1 MFCSRCGTEVD
12 NQARFCPSCG
22 LDLATT
28 TPLAAVQPEK
38 SDENELDV
46 VREALQDEWVIEKEL
61 GRGGMAIVF
70 KARDKHLDRDV
81 AIKVLPFS
89 LSFDAEFVER
99 FQREA
104 RTAAKLEH
112 AHIIP
117 IYRVGRSGRVIY
129 FVMKFLRG
137 RAMSELLAERGTLAP
152 AEIRRVL
159 VQTAG
164 ALGYAHS
171 HGIVHR
177 DIKPDNIMFDEVGN
191 AVVTD
196 FGIAKAATGSRLT
209 GTGMSIG
216 TPHYMS
222 PEQARAQPLDGRS
235 DIYSLGVVAF
245 QALTGTVPFDGE
257 DAFSIGYKHIM
268 EEVPTPQLQTG
279 EQRALM
285 GVVRR
290 MMAKSPNERFQD
302 TGELVAALEGRFRTP
317 SPSGALSSS
326 ELPTTMMPQAGTTP
340 ATPVGTA
347 RPRSALD
354 AMPTTPTT
362 PIPKAQVSP
371 AKEKKRSGV
380 LVGMLAVLALGV
392 GGAGGYWYFAMGAE
406 WPPTFGNAGAAVAA
420 DSVGTD
426 SLALAAGD
434 TVTLAAAD
442 SAGADSAVG
451 DTARTPASELPPTG
465 VLLLTGVPSLA
476 QVTVDGEPQTETE
489 LTVDPGSKRIQ
500 VTKTGFD
507 TFTTTV
513 PVGRGDT
520 VKVAVSLSPQAAAPP
535 AARPTTRP
543 TRPVD
548 YCTDPTA
555 VEEYNGDGS
564 CFQVEPRAT
573 AAPLVPVAQ
582 EVFAQNPTPVVLW
595 VKVRSDGQAEEIKWV
610 RQSNVRAFSL
620 AAARFAMGQ
629 MTYTAAE
636 RGGQA
641 VDAWVRLA
649 LRARPQR

>member
-354 AMPTTPTT
+354 AAPTTPTT

-442 SAGADSAVG
+442 SAGPDSAVG

-507 TFTTTV
+507 TFTTYL
-513 PVGRGDT
+513 
-520 VKVAVSLSPQAAAPP
+520 VAYMLNTGMSPEVYAMSSMVSMFSVLVIVSVIIYMLSQPEL
-535 AARPTTRP
+535 RES
-543 TRPVD
+543 
-548 YCTDPTA
+548 
-555 VEEYNGDGS
+555 EER
-564 CFQVEPRAT
+564 VEPDKMIDVRMGHKYIGDLLEVPRAE
-573 AAPLVPVAQ
+573 LVYIAYVKEQGPFFMCDSQ
-582 EVFAQNPTPVVLW
+582 EKRGVL
-595 VKVRSDGQAEEIKWV
+595 K
-610 RQSNVRAFSL
+610 RAVDK
-620 AAARFAMGQ
+620 AMDERWFHGVIIYYCDIIIANLKS
-629 MTYTAAE
+629 MTYIHDKGA
-636 RGGQA
+636 
-641 VDAWVRLA
+641 
-649 LRARPQR
+649 

>member
-1 MFCSRCGTEVD
+1 MFCSRCGTEVA

-38 SDENELDV
+38 SEENELDV
-46 VREALQDEWVIEKEL
+46 VREALQDEWVIDKEL
-61 GRGGMAIVF
+61 GRGGMAVVF
-70 KARDKHLDRDV
+70 RARDKHLDRDV

-112 AHIIP
+112 PHIIP
-117 IYRVGRSGRVIY
+117 IYRVGKSGRVIY

-137 RAMSELLAERGTLAP
+137 RALSELLAERGTLGP

-235 DIYSLGVVAF
+235 DIYSLGVVAY

-268 EEVPTPQLQTG
+268 EEVPTPELQTG

-290 MMAKSPNERFQD
+290 MMSKSPNERFQD
-302 TGELVAALEGRFRTP
+302 TGELVAALEGRFKTP

-326 ELPTTMMPQAGTTP
+326 ELPTTVMPQAGTMP
-340 ATPVGTA
+340 HTPVGTA
-347 RPRSALD
+347 GPKSAALD
-354 AMPTTPTT
+354 GMPTTPTT

-371 AKEKKRSGV
+371 EGEKKRSGV
-380 LVGMLAVLALGV
+380 LVGMLAVLMLGV
-392 GGAGGYWYFAMGAE
+392 GGAGGYWYFAMGAG
-406 WPPTFGNAGAAVAA
+406 WPPTFGAQPAVLPA
-420 DSVGTD
+420 DSVAAD
-426 SLALAAGD
+426 SLALAARD
-434 TVTLAAAD
+434 SVALAAAD
-442 SAGADSAVG
+442 SAAADSAAADSAG
-451 DTARTPASELPPTG
+451 TPASELPPTG
-465 VLLLTGVPSLA
+465 ILVLTGVPSLA
-476 QVTVDGEPQTETE
+476 KVTVDGQPQSGTEFA
-489 LTVDPGSKRIQ
+489 VDPGSKRIQ
-500 VTKTGFD
+500 VSKTGFD
-507 TFTTTV
+507 TFTTTI

-520 VKVAVSLSPQAAAPP
+520 VKVAVTLTAQVAAAPV
-535 AARPTTRP
+535 RRP
-543 TRPVD
+543 TRRVD

-555 VEEYNGDGS
+555 IEEYNGDGS
-564 CFQVEPRAT
+564 CFQTGPRAT
-573 AAPLVPVAQ
+573 AAPLVPVTQ
-582 EVFAQNPTPVVLW
+582 EVFAQNPSPVILW
-595 VKVRSDGQAEEIKWV
+595 VKVRSDGEAQEIKWV
-610 RQSNVRAFSL
+610 RQSSVRTFSL
-620 AAARFAMGQ
+620 AAARFAMSQ
-629 MTYTAAE
+629 MSYTPAE
-636 RGGQA
+636 RNSQP